1 MRLCLNNINSY
12 YGLSHI
18 LHDVSLYIDNNEVVS
33 ILGRNG
39 AGKTTTLK
47 SIMGLVSVKSGSI
60 TLDNTDITQL
70 QTHKIADHNI
80 CFVPETRGI
89 FRVLTVEENL
99 KLAARKNGRW
109 TLDTI
114 YRIFPRLKERRRN
127 GGEELSGGEQQML
140 AIGRALM
147 NGPELLILD
156 ERSEEH
162 TSELQS
168 LMRISYA
175 VFCLK

>member
-1 MRLCLNNINSY
+1 
-12 YGLSHI
+12 
-18 LHDVSLYIDNNEVVS
+18 
-33 ILGRNG
+33 
-39 AGKTTTLK
+39 
-47 SIMGLVSVKSGSI
+47 MGLESIKSSSI

-114 YRIFPRLKERRRN
+114 YRIFPRLRERRRN

-140 AIGRALM
+140 AIDRALM
-147 NGPELLILD
+147 NGPELLVLD
-156 ERSEEH
+156 EPTAGLAPVRSKEH
-162 TSELQS
+162 TSERQS
-168 LMRISYA
+168 LMRIPYA
-175 VFCLK
+175 VVCTIKKNERALVRRRQ